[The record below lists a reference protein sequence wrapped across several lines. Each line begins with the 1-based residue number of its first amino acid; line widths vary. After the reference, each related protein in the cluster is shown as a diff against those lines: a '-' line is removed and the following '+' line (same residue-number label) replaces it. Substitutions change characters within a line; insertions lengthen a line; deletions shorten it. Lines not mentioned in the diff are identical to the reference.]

1 MKNKL
6 IITSMTIIV
15 LLSVV
20 ALALFN
26 SQLMVD
32 TKAIAGLFNALT
44 GFGWFLLL
52 FLLVV
57 ANLFTAPMI
66 ALLFINIVCVFYKKC
81 DKCQSTWEYLL
92 CLIVTASLTYL
103 SSYCIFSFIK
113 NYGNIINIPHGGFYC
128 MSFIFFGAGLIWTV
142 GIISKHWSL

>member
-1 MKNKL
+1 MNKKI
-6 IITSMTIIV
+6 IITGMTILV

-44 GFGWFLLL
+44 GFCWFLLL
-52 FLLVV
+52 FLLVI

-66 ALLFINIVCVFYKKC
+66 ALLLINIYCLFYKKC
-81 DKCQSTWEYLL
+81 DKCQSACEYLL
-92 CLIVTASLTYL
+92 CLIVTSSLTYL
-103 SSYCIFSFIK
+103 SSYCIFLFIK
-113 NYGNIINIPHGGFYC
+113 NYGNIINIPHGGFYW
-128 MSFIFFGAGLIWTV
+128 MSFIFFGAGLIWAV
-142 GIISKHWSL
+142 DIISKHWSL